1 MLLGMAGIE
10 ADHPPTAPDFADLP
24 MPSQVWDG

>member
-10 ADHPPTAPDFADLP
+10 ADHPPGPAEFAKLP
-24 MPSQVWDG
+24 MPVQVWDG